1 MADNYE
7 VLIHSL
13 LKKHWGYD
21 SFRPMQ
27 KEIIMSVLEGNDTLG
42 LLPTG
47 GGKSI
52 TFQIPALAREGLTI
66 VVTPLISLMKDQVD
80 NLRSHGI
87 HAGQLYH
94 GLRPSETELVLNRCR
109 YGKIKILYLSPEKL
123 RSPQLEAWWN
133 ELPVSMIVVDEAH
146 CISQWGYDFRPS
158 YLRIRDL
165 RARYPH
171 APVLALTASATPEV
185 VEDIMRQ
192 LDFRRTDKLFRLS
205 FMRRNISYIVRRC
218 DIKFAELQHIL
229 ECTQGSGIV
238 YTRSRRRTHELAA
251 ELNAAGISADFYHA
265 GLSPED
271 KNEKQN
277 RWKSGQVRIMVATNA
292 FGMGID
298 KPDVRIVIHHDL
310 PSSLEEYYQEA
321 GRAGRDGLP
330 SWAVVLATVQDKGTL
345 TRRLNESFPPKDY
358 IREVYEKAMV
368 WLGVGMG
375 EWFGRML
382 EFNPDKFCERW
393 QLQPASA
400 ESAMRILSQ
409 SGYFEYIDEV
419 EYPPRLMMTI
429 TRRRLYDIQLK
440 PETER
445 ILQFI
450 LRNYTGIFADY
461 ERISESL
468 IASSLDLTE
477 RTVYE
482 NLIQLR
488 QMHVIDFVPRRRT
501 PYVMITMSRVP
512 KSDILFP
519 KEIYE
524 NRRENMRMR
533 LEAMRSFVFKDEK
546 CRVRTM
552 LEYFGESADDC
563 GTCDVCRGKKV
574 KRQKSAPELIAEA
587 VLQVLGMNE
596 TGMTASMLAARLMI
610 TTEELLPVLRTL
622 ADDRR
627 IRLEP
632 PLIFPV

>member
-1 MADNYE
+1 
-7 VLIHSL
+7 
-13 LKKHWGYD
+13 
-21 SFRPMQ
+21 
-27 KEIIMSVLEGNDTLG
+27 
-42 LLPTG
+42 
-47 GGKSI
+47 
-52 TFQIPALAREGLTI
+52 
-66 VVTPLISLMKDQVD
+66 
-80 NLRSHGI
+80 
-87 HAGQLYH
+87 
-94 GLRPSETELVLNRCR
+94 
-109 YGKIKILYLSPEKL
+109 
-123 RSPQLEAWWN
+123 
-133 ELPVSMIVVDEAH
+133 
-146 CISQWGYDFRPS
+146 
-158 YLRIRDL
+158 
-165 RARYPH
+165 
-171 APVLALTASATPEV
+171 
-185 VEDIMRQ
+185 
-192 LDFRRTDKLFRLS
+192 
-205 FMRRNISYIVRRC
+205 
-218 DIKFAELQHIL
+218 
-229 ECTQGSGIV
+229 
-238 YTRSRRRTHELAA
+238 
-251 ELNAAGISADFYHA
+251 
-265 GLSPED
+265 
-271 KNEKQN
+271 
-277 RWKSGQVRIMVATNA
+277 
-292 FGMGID
+292 
-298 KPDVRIVIHHDL
+298 
-310 PSSLEEYYQEA
+310 
-321 GRAGRDGLP
+321 
-330 SWAVVLATVQDKGTL
+330 
-345 TRRLNESFPPKDY
+345 
-358 IREVYEKAMV
+358 
-368 WLGVGMG
+368 
-375 EWFGRML
+375 
-382 EFNPDKFCERW
+382 
-393 QLQPASA
+393 
-400 ESAMRILSQ
+400 MRILSQ